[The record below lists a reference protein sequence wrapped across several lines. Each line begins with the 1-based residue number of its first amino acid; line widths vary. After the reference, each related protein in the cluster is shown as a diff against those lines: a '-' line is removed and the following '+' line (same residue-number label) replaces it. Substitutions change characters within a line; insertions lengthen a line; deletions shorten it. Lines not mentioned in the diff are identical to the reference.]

1 MASTINWCIFRPL
14 RGPVPDAHVAPD
26 GEEYCKRH
34 ARYAT
39 TRLAKEIERRSTA
52 ELKQREEALELKRR
66 MVDKLRLDNKRR
78 QQMEE
83 DEEQLEAELKEI
95 QTRSTRTQRSSPASS
110 QEKSPQRPSQP
121 SVSVGNKQP
130 PSQLSS
136 SLRTKPPPTLSPS
149 PAPQPVPVPQPVPA
163 PQQLPSKPSPKPSSA
178 PQSKPSSAPQ
188 SKQPVAQSKPPL
200 ASPKPSLAHSPQHVQ
215 IPKNPTESEP
225 LFDVQMEDI
234 HRSPRQSQVWNPTES
249 EPSFDVHMEG
259 VDDNESLPTEVH
271 DLISFDDDVDNL
283 VDRFFG
289 LLKK

>member
-1 MASTINWCIFRPL
+1 MASTINWCMFRPL

-39 TRLAKEIERRSTA
+39 TRLANEIEKKSKA

-178 PQSKPSSAPQ
+178 PQSKPS
-188 SKQPVAQSKPPL
+188 
-200 ASPKPSLAHSPQHVQ
+200 LAHSPQHVQ